1 MPKEPAHI
9 LRMRGIQQEESLL
22 LSIPFSI
29 ILLMRAAGQKHQPLR
44 SAAPPC
50 FLMSWWVQERWH
62 YWTTKSVLPMPFSI
76 YSQETTASIVK
87 YQRKSKCFWENRWS
101 EVVYKSKHSRTT
113 TEEREIIP
121 GCRTGFV
128 LGEPRSCHHLLTVQ
142 YIGGPSSWGDKSDW
156 SPKDS
161 LGMLLRKLVVSVIAQ
176 PAGIRMYNAGLIPSP
191 INWTR
196 TLFIAVQQHCRN
208 WLENLNSRQDF

>member
-9 LRMRGIQQEESLL
+9 LRMRGIEQEESLL

-87 YQRKSKCFWENRWS
+87 YQRKFKCFWENRWS
-101 EVVYKSKHSRTT
+101 EVVYKSQQTLQNHHRGKGNNPWMQNWLCARWT
-113 TEEREIIP
+113 TE
-121 GCRTGFV
+121 
-128 LGEPRSCHHLLTVQ
+128 L
-142 YIGGPSSWGDKSDW
+142 
-156 SPKDS
+156 
-161 LGMLLRKLVVSVIAQ
+161 
-176 PAGIRMYNAGLIPSP
+176 PSP
-191 INWTR
+191 
-196 TLFIAVQQHCRN
+196 AHCPVYWRPIILRWQIRLVTKGFSWN
-208 WLENLNSRQDF
+208 ASEKTGGISHSTACRH